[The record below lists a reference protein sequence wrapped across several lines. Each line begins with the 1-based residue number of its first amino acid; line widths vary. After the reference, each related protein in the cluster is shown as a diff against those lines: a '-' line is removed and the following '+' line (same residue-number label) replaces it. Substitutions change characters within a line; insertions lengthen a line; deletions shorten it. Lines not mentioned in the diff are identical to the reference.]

1 VTTRAPLSFCI
12 ARDSLRIILEAKHP
26 IAGATNM
33 ARLEPQSHIVPSA
46 KRIPLKAIV
55 YATLCATVI
64 ICAHAQEP
72 PKSGSDESWTKTTEK
87 AEQNINPSRTT
98 ESHTKSGNRTVDKQR
113 VDVLGPNGGYKPLTE
128 TETETV
134 QIDATTTRTVVR
146 TYQWNGNGQRILA
159 QVTEENSR
167 STASGDV
174 RTERKISS
182 ADVNGNFRMLQRE
195 VADTRKLSSG
205 AEETKSSV
213 YRSDSYGGFTQV
225 GQTQE
230 LKTHGADDSVAVKKT
245 TLLPDGNGNWK
256 VSDVTEKTIKDD
268 GKNRTTE
275 ERVSRADLEGRLQES
290 SRTVAKETETASGE
304 EKSIVETYDGDALLN
319 KRVTRTQKRDST
331 GETTEEKIE
340 GPNLGNPSDGPK
352 VTGRTKYVVK
362 YASPRTQQ
370 SPGTQQ
376 TKTVEIRD
384 ANGNYKVVSVDTQKS
399 TQPPPQQKS
408 DTPADKPDK
417 P

>member
-1 VTTRAPLSFCI
+1 MK
-12 ARDSLRIILEAKHP
+12 IILEAKHP

-33 ARLEPQSHIVPSA
+33 ACLEPQIHIVPSA
-46 KRIPLKAIV
+46 KCDLLKA
-55 YATLCATVI
+55 TVSAALFFAMAV
-64 ICAHAQEP
+64 CVHAQDP
-72 PKSGSDESWTKTTEK
+72 QKSSGDESWTKTTEK
-87 AEQNINPSRTT
+87 AEQNFNPSRTT
-98 ESHTKSGNRTVDKQR
+98 ESHTKSGNRTVDKQK
-113 VDVLGPNGGYKPLTE
+113 VDVLGPNGGYKPLSE

-134 QIDATTTRTVVR
+134 QVDATTTRTVVR

-174 RTERKISS
+174 RTERKTSS
-182 ADVNGNFRMLQRE
+182 TDVNGNFRVVQRE
-195 VADTRKLSSG
+195 VTDTRKLSSG

-213 YRSDSYGGFTQV
+213 YRTDSYGGFTQV

-256 VSDVTEKTIKDD
+256 VNDVTEKTIKDD

-275 ERVSRADLEGRLQES
+275 ERVSRADLDGRLQES

-304 EKSIVETYDGDALLN
+304 KRSIVETYDGGAQLN
-319 KRVTRTQKRDST
+319 KRVTKNQKKDSA
-331 GETTEEKIE
+331 GELTEEKIE

-362 YASPRTQQ
+362 YASPGMQQ

-384 ANGNYKVVSVDTQKS
+384 ANGNYKVVSVETQKS

>member
-1 VTTRAPLSFCI
+1 MTIRAPLSFLSP
-12 ARDSLRIILEAKHP
+12 RDIQ
-26 IAGATNM
+26 IAGGTNM
-33 ARLEPQSHIVPSA
+33 ARLKSQSHLVPSA
-46 KRIPLKAIV
+46 TRIPLQAIV
-55 YATLCATVI
+55 SAILCATAT

-72 PKSGSDESWTKTTEK
+72 PKSGGDESWTKTTEK
-87 AEQNINPSRTT
+87 ADQNVNPSRTT
-98 ESHTKSGNRTVDKQR
+98 ESHAKSGNRTVDKQR
-113 VDVLGPNGGYKPLTE
+113 MDVLGPNGGYKPLIE

-134 QIDATTTRTVVR
+134 QVDPTTTRTVVR
-146 TYQWNGNGQRILA
+146 SYQWDGNGQRILT

-174 RTERKISS
+174 RTERKISN
-182 ADVNGNFRMLQRE
+182 ADVNGNFRVVQRE

-225 GQTQE
+225 EQTKE
-230 LKTHGADDSVAVKKT
+230 LKTRGADDSVAVKKT
-245 TLLPDGNGNWK
+245 TLQPDGNGNWK
-256 VSDVTEKTIKDD
+256 VSDVTEETIKDD
-268 GKNRTTE
+268 GKNRTAE
-275 ERVSRADLEGRLQES
+275 KRVSRSDLEGRLQES
-290 SRTVAKETETASGE
+290 SRTVAKETENASGE
-304 EKSIVETYDGDALLN
+304 KRSVIETYDGDAQLD
-319 KRVTRTQKRDST
+319 KRVVRTQKKGST
-331 GETTEEKIE
+331 GDTIEEKIE
-340 GPNLGNPSDGPK
+340 EPNLGNPSDGPK

-362 YASPRTQQ
+362 YASPGTQS

-384 ANGNYKVVSVDTQKS
+384 ANGNYKVVSSDTQKS

-408 DTPADKPDK
+408 DAPAEKPDKPDK

>member
-1 VTTRAPLSFCI
+1 MTTRAPLSIFI
-12 ARDSLRIILEAKHP
+12 ARDSLRIILEAKHS

-33 ARLEPQSHIVPSA
+33 ARLQSLSHIVQSA

-55 YATLCATVI
+55 SATLCVTATA
-64 ICAHAQEP
+64 CAHAQEP
-72 PKSGSDESWTKTTEK
+72 PKSVSDESWTKTTHQ

-98 ESHTKSGNRTVDKQR
+98 QSHTKSGNRTVDKQK
-113 VDVLGPNGGYKPLTE
+113 VDVLGPDGGYQPLTE

-146 TYQWNGNGQRILA
+146 TYQWNGNGQRILG

-167 STASGDV
+167 SSANGDV
-174 RTERKISS
+174 RTERKISN
-182 ADVNGNFRMLQRE
+182 ADVNGNFRMVQRE

-230 LKTHGADDSVAVKKT
+230 LKTHGADDSVTVKKT
-245 TLLPDGNGNWK
+245 TLVPDGNGNWK
-256 VSDVTEKTIKDD
+256 VRDVTEKIIKED

-290 SRTVAKETETASGE
+290 SRTVAKETETGSGE
-304 EKSIVETYDGDALLN
+304 EKGIVEIYDGDAQLN
-319 KRVTRTQKRDST
+319 KRVTKTRKRDST
-331 GETTEEKIE
+331 GETTEEKTE

-362 YASPRTQQ
+362 YASP
-370 SPGTQQ
+370 GAQQ